1 MYLEVKQKIA
11 NLEREKIAI
20 QDELPFV
27 RNEEQRVKL
36 EGDIFDINHSI
47 GLLLQ
52 YTQDT
57 NDGNRQKTS

>member
-27 RNEEQRVKL
+27 RSEEQRVKL

-47 GLLLQ
+47 NLLLK
-52 YTQDT
+52 YTQQPDDT
-57 NDGNRQKTS
+57 NR

>member
-20 QDELPFV
+20 EDELPFV
-27 RNEEQRVKL
+27 RSQEQRVKL

-47 GLLLQ
+47 NLLLK
-52 YTQDT
+52 YTQQPDDT
-57 NDGNRQKTS
+57 N

>member
-27 RNEEQRVKL
+27 RSEEQRAKL

-47 GLLLQ
+47 NLLLQ
-52 YTQDT
+52 YTKDPNDT
-57 NDGNRQKTS
+57 NR

>member
-20 QDELPFV
+20 EDELPIV
-27 RNEEQRVKL
+27 RSQEQRVKL

-47 GLLLQ
+47 NLLLK
-52 YTQDT
+52 YTQQPDDT
-57 NDGNRQKTS
+57 NR

>member
-27 RNEEQRVKL
+27 RNEEQKVKL

-47 GLLLQ
+47 SLLLQ
-52 YTQDT
+52 YTQNT
-57 NDGNRQKTS
+57 NDRNTQKTS

>member
-47 GLLLQ
+47 SLLLQ
-52 YTQDT
+52 YTQNT

>member
-27 RNEEQRVKL
+27 RNEEQKVKL
-36 EGDIFDINHSI
+36 EGDLFDINHSI
-47 GLLLQ
+47 SLLLQ
-52 YTQDT
+52 YTQNT
-57 NDGNRQKTS
+57 NDRNTQKTS

>member
-20 QDELPFV
+20 EDELPFV
-27 RNEEQRVKL
+27 RSQEQRVKL

-47 GLLLQ
+47 NLLLK
-52 YTQDT
+52 YTQQPDDT
-57 NDGNRQKTS
+57 NR